1 MRQKTILL
9 LLISTIGFKSYSQKI
24 ELEQIKEA
32 NSYLLHNLECI
43 DIIETQDRI
52 IDVCDSSK
60 KLLKQKVSQSNTL
73 VKIQES
79 IINGQQKEF
88 DKTKNDL
95 TKVDNK
101 RKFWKRFT
109 LVMIG
114 ENMIIG
120 LFVYLTIAGI

>member
-1 MRQKTILL
+1 MIGLKT
-9 LLISTIGFKSYSQKI
+9 YCQKI
-24 ELEQIKEA
+24 EIEQIKEA
-32 NSYLLHNLECI
+32 NKYLLHNLECI
-43 DIIETQDRI
+43 EIIEVQEQM
-52 IDVCDSSK
+52 IDACDSSK
-60 KLLKQKVSQSNTL
+60 TLLKQKVSQANTL

-79 IINGQQKEF
+79 IVNGQQKEL

-95 TKVDNK
+95 SKLDKK

-114 ENMIIG
+114 ENLVIG

>member
-1 MRQKTILL
+1 M
-9 LLISTIGFKSYSQKI
+9 
-24 ELEQIKEA
+24 
-32 NSYLLHNLECI
+32 I
-43 DIIETQDRI
+43 DA
-52 IDVCDSSK
+52 CDSSK
-60 KLLKQKVSQSNTL
+60 TLLKQKVSQANTL

-79 IINGQQKEF
+79 IINGQQKEC

-95 TKVDNK
+95 SKVDKK

-114 ENMIIG
+114 ENIIIG

>member
-43 DIIETQDRI
+43 DIIETQDRM

-60 KLLKQKVSQSNTL
+60 TLLKQKVSQSNTL

-79 IINGQQKEF
+79 IINGQQKEW
-88 DKTKNDL
+88 DKTKTDL
-95 TKVDNK
+95 TKVDK
-101 RKFWKRFT
+101 RRKFWKRFT

>member
-1 MRQKTILL
+1 M
-9 LLISTIGFKSYSQKI
+9 
-24 ELEQIKEA
+24 
-32 NSYLLHNLECI
+32 
-43 DIIETQDRI
+43 DIIEVQERM

-60 KLLKQKVSQSNTL
+60 TLLKQKVSQSNTL

-79 IINGQQKEF
+79 IINGQQKEW
-88 DKTKNDL
+88 DKTKTDL
-95 TKVDNK
+95 SKVDK
-101 RKFWKRFT
+101 RRKFWKRFT